1 MHAAILAARA
11 VKIVAGLAQLGFAL
25 LLLTRVSRS
34 AVNTAFAISFG
45 ANSLAYSLF
54 NLALPGQRTLG
65 K

>member
-1 MHAAILAARA
+1 M
-11 VKIVAGLAQLGFAL
+11 KIVAGLAQLGFAL